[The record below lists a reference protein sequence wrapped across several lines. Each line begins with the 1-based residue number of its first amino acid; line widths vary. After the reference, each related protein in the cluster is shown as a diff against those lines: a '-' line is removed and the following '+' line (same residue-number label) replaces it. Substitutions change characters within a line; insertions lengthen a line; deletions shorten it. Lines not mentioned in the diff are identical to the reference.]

1 MNEGIRKG
9 LVIAAFGMLVV
20 SNHVVYAKQASEVRV
35 TEVTTQTVNAQPGST
50 EATTQT
56 VNAQPGSTEATTQTV
71 NAQPDSTEVMTTETA
86 TANQQ
91 IAQEKPGTPVVT
103 GEYNRK
109 KVQLTWEVVDK
120 AQIYYIFKK
129 NAEGKF
135 IKIAETDQT
144 CYKDKAV
151 EKGNDYYY
159 KVRAVYQGTDRLIKG
174 NRSKV
179 CKVAVDNIDPN
190 KKMVALTFDDGPGK
204 YTKTIV
210 DCLKEN
216 DAKATFFVVGR
227 SVNANPGAV
236 RYAYK
241 AGCEIGSHSYNHSN
255 LANLSA
261 KDVKKEMSDT
271 DKLIK
276 KITGSKAT
284 LMRPPYG
291 SIGDITKKNVGKPM
305 ILWSIDTLDWKTRD
319 TKKTIDAV
327 MKNVKDGD
335 IVLMH
340 DIHEPTKDAA
350 LQIIPKLKKQGYQ
363 LVTVSELAKYRGYNL
378 EKGVSYRTM
387 YKKK

>member
-1 MNEGIRKG
+1 MNEGIQRLRKG
-9 LVIAAFGMLVV
+9 LVIATLGMLVV
-20 SNHVVYAKQASEVRV
+20 GNHMVYAKQASEVQV
-35 TEVTTQTVNAQPGST
+35 T

-56 VNAQPGSTEATTQTV
+56 VNAQPGSTEATTQAVKTLPV
-71 NAQPDSTEVMTTETA
+71 D
-86 TANQQ
+86 QQ
-91 IAQEKPGTPVVT
+91 IVDEKPGTPVVT
-103 GEYNRK
+103 GEYIKK
-109 KVQLTWEVVDK
+109 KVQLTWEAADK

-135 IKIAETDQT
+135 VKIAETDRT
-144 CYKDKAV
+144 SYKDKAV
-151 EKGNDYYY
+151 EKGKDYYY
-159 KVRAVYQGTDRLIKG
+159 KVRAVYQGTDGLIKG

-179 CKVAVDNIDPN
+179 CKVSVDNIDPN

-216 DAKATFFVVGR
+216 NAKATFFVVGR
-227 SVNANPGAV
+227 SVNSNPGAV

-255 LANLSA
+255 LAKLSA
-261 KDVKKEMSDT
+261 TDVKKEMSDT

-291 SIGDITKKNVGKPM
+291 SIGDVTKKNVGKPM

>member
-1 MNEGIRKG
+1 MNERIQRLRKG

-20 SNHVVYAKQASEVRV
+20 SNHVVCAKQASEVQV
-35 TEVTTQTVNAQPGST
+35 TETTTQTVNAQPGST

-56 VNAQPGSTEATTQTV
+56 VSAQPGT
-71 NAQPDSTEVMTTETA
+71 TEVPTTETA

-91 IAQEKPGTPVVT
+91 LAQEKPGTPVVT
-103 GEYNRK
+103 GEYIKK
-109 KVQLTWEVVDK
+109 KVQLTWEAADK

-135 IKIAETDQT
+135 VKIAETDRT
-144 CYKDKAV
+144 SYKDKAV
-151 EKGNDYYY
+151 EKGKDYYY
-159 KVRAVYQGTDRLIKG
+159 KVRAVYQGTDGLIKG

-179 CKVAVDNIDPN
+179 CKVSVDNIDPN

-216 DAKATFFVVGR
+216 NAKATFFVVGR
-227 SVNANPGAV
+227 SVNSNPGAV

-255 LANLSA
+255 LAKLSA
-261 KDVKKEMSDT
+261 TDVKKEMSDT

-291 SIGDITKKNVGKPM
+291 SIGDVTKKNVGKPM

>member
-1 MNEGIRKG
+1 MNEGIQRLRKG
-9 LVIAAFGMLVV
+9 LVIATLGMLVV
-20 SNHVVYAKQASEVRV
+20 GNHMVYAKQASEVQV
-35 TEVTTQTVNAQPGST
+35 TEATTQMVNAQPGST

-56 VNAQPGSTEATTQTV
+56 VSAQPGSTEATTQAVKTLPV
-71 NAQPDSTEVMTTETA
+71 D
-86 TANQQ
+86 QQ
-91 IAQEKPGTPVVT
+91 IVDEKPGTPVVT
-103 GEYNRK
+103 GEYIKK
-109 KVQLTWEVVDK
+109 KVQLTWEAVDK
-120 AQIYYIFKK
+120 AQMYYIFKK

-135 IKIAETDQT
+135 VKIAETDQT
-144 CYKDKAV
+144 SYKDKAI
-151 EKGNDYYY
+151 EKGNDYCY
-159 KVRAVYQGTDRLIKG
+159 KVRAVYQGTSGLIKG

-179 CKVAVDNIDPN
+179 CKVSVDNIDPN

-216 DAKATFFVVGR
+216 NAKATFFVVGR
-227 SVNANPGAV
+227 SVNSNPGAV

-241 AGCEIGSHSYNHSN
+241 AGCEVGSHSYNHSN
-255 LANLSA
+255 LAKSSA
-261 KDVKKEMSDT
+261 TDVKKEMRDT

-291 SIGDITKKNVGKPM
+291 SIGDVTKKNVGKPM

-378 EKGVSYRTM
+378 EKGVSYRAM